1 MFYGLLISVDEEH
14 DEKHQ
19 KIHKNM
25 FFLKS
30 YDSWKHD
37 KKHKK
42 NHSVDGCG
50 LEKNNNTLRCDS
62 RLHVERATEQNH
74 KQRNQ
79 SNVNVAAN
87 KKENSKT
94 SCDKTALSTRDQQY
108 SIPRA
113 MT

>member
-1 MFYGLLISVDEEH
+1 MFYDVLISVNEEH
-14 DEKHQ
+14 AEKH
-19 KIHKNM
+19 KKKHKKL

-30 YDSWKHD
+30 FDSWKHE

-42 NHSVDGCG
+42 KHSVDGCG
-50 LEKNNNTLRCDS
+50 LEKNNNALRCDS
-62 RLHVERATEQNH
+62 RLHVERASKQNH

-94 SCDKTALSTRDQQY
+94 SCDNTALST
-108 SIPRA
+108 
-113 MT
+113 